1 MSRQQQEQHQQQ
13 GTDSISKRPDPEGET
28 SSPKR
33 GQPHPQYGDVTFKDQ
48 VKEEILP
55 ISLATAAAAE
65 AAAPPRGRTAADDIP
80 MVSAVA
86 VSESQMFAEAEE
98 DRLHYVER
106 RVAAAAADAVRGQV
120 AQLERKLAAVRAPPQ
135 EPHRRSGNRHD
146 VADIDG
152 FAEDDRYVNDRLQDA
167 ERRAATAEAARR
179 DQEVRLTDLEREM
192 AAVRLPPP
200 ALPLTAPQQIW
211 RINNR
216 HDDVDAIENFDDEN
230 DDDDIENWTQQ
241 QLQRQVVRSVNANTK
256 VVDTSNESNN
266 NSGDASPKQL
276 SRRQRRC
283 IVVTAMA
290 VLFAA
295 AAVAGI
301 CGTGRCSSTSTV
313 STRAGSIL
321 SYINGITLSGRT
333 LTYPSRSSA
342 EERAVQWLVV
352 DDLGTAVDDELSLR
366 QRYVLGTFWFLQSS
380 TTHFGTD
387 SKATTWTTNLDE
399 CQWSNVF
406 CDGDGRVTAVNLR
419 QQNVQGQIPDDL
431 GLLTDIT
438 TLILQSNRLT
448 GTIPS
453 SLGLMT
459 ALTDLGLGENELN
472 GTIPLSIGDWTALE
486 RLQLWENK
494 LSGTIPASFQSLTAL
509 KDLGL
514 SKNVLTGTIPSTL
527 GALTAMT
534 SLQLFKNQLN
544 GKIPLSL
551 GALTAMRDFDLSGNQ
566 LSGTIPTTLFALT
579 ALKTLWLSDN
589 GLVGTMPF
597 CGSEHR
603 FTSLVADCLEV
614 RCDCCTHCCPAAFG
628 HIPVASS
635 NCV

>member
-1 MSRQQQEQHQQQ
+1 
-13 GTDSISKRPDPEGET
+13 
-28 SSPKR
+28 
-33 GQPHPQYGDVTFKDQ
+33 
-48 VKEEILP
+48 
-55 ISLATAAAAE
+55 
-65 AAAPPRGRTAADDIP
+65 
-80 MVSAVA
+80 
-86 VSESQMFAEAEE
+86 
-98 DRLHYVER
+98 
-106 RVAAAAADAVRGQV
+106 VRGQV

-135 EPHRRSGNRHD
+135 APHRCSGNRHD
-146 VADIDG
+146 DTVIDN
-152 FAEDDRYVNDRLQDA
+152 FDEDDRNVDDRLQES

-179 DQEVRLTDLEREM
+179 DQEVRLTHLEREM
-192 AAVRLPPP
+192 ATVRSSPP
-200 ALPLTAPQQIW
+200 ALSLTAPQQIR
-211 RINNR
+211 RIGNS
-216 HDDVDAIENFDDEN
+216 HDNVDATENFDDEN
-230 DDDDIENWTQQ
+230 DDADIENWTQQ
-241 QLQRQVVRSVNANTK
+241 QRQRQGVCSVNANTK
-256 VVDTSNESNN
+256 VEDIANERNN
-266 NSGDASPKQL
+266 NSGNSSPKQL
-276 SRRQRRC
+276 SQRQRRC

-290 VLFAA
+290 VLIAA

-313 STRAGSIL
+313 PTRAGSIL
-321 SYINGITLSGRT
+321 SYINGMTLSGRT

-352 DDLGTAVDDELSLR
+352 EDLGTAVDDELSLR
-366 QRYVLGTFWFLQSS
+366 QRYVLGTLWFLQSS
-380 TTHFGTD
+380 KTHFGTD
-387 SKATTWTTNLDE
+387 SDATTWTTNLDE

-431 GLLTDIT
+431 GLLTDMT

-453 SLGLMT
+453 SLGFMT

-472 GTIPLSIGDWTALE
+472 GTIPLSIGDLTALQ
-486 RLQLWENK
+486 RLQLWKNK
-494 LSGTIPASFQSLTAL
+494 LSGTIPASFQGLTAL

-514 SKNVLTGTIPSTL
+514 SENVLTGTIPLTL
-527 GALTAMT
+527 GALTAIT

-566 LSGTIPTTLFALT
+566 LSGTIPSTLFALT
-579 ALKTLWLSDN
+579 ALKTLLLSDN

-597 CGSEHR
+597 CGSER
-603 FTSLVADCLEV
+603 TFASLVADCLEV

-628 HIPVASS
+628 DIPVASS
-635 NCV
+635 VCA